1 MQITQVRHSGYDLNV
16 RVRTPWLDMN
26 VATEV
31 IANDNY
37 RLHELKDI
45 GIEPKVILDIGGH
58 IGTFGLIC
66 KSLWPDARLIAVEP
80 DSDNANLY
88 KLNIEQNH
96 PHTDFVILNQAISYS
111 PERICLVHSPSTTGG
126 NVLCPKEE
134 AEKYVN
140 EGYRFYNSITNDHVS
155 LTTIGEICR
164 TYDIDVIDLAKWDCE
179 GSEVDAFLNMSDKEA
194 EKFRFMVGEYH
205 LWSENTKYLKADL
218 FTTIKFWRR
227 VKRKFPHL
235 NFDYREN
242 RLGLFQA
249 WPKENK

>member
-1 MQITQVRHSGYDLNV
+1 MEITTVRHCGYDLNV

-37 RLHELKDI
+37 RLHELKNI
-45 GIEPKVILDIGGH
+45 GVEPKVILDIGGH
-58 IGTFGLIC
+58 IGTFGLMC

-80 DSDNANLY
+80 DSENMCLY
-88 KLNIEQNH
+88 RMNMERNH
-96 PHTDFVILNQAISYS
+96 PHSDVVILHKAISYK
-111 PERICLVHSPSTTGG
+111 PDRTYLVHSPSTTGG
-126 NVLCPKEE
+126 NILCPPEE
-134 AEKYVN
+134 AEKYVH
-140 EGYRFYNSITNDHVS
+140 EGYRFYDHITNRKVN
-155 LTTIGEICR
+155 LTTIAEICKE
-164 TYDIDVIDLAKWDCE
+164 YEIDRIDLAKWDCE

-205 LWSENTKYLKADL
+205 LWGEDTKYLKADL
-218 FTTIKFWRR
+218 FTTIKFWRK

-235 NFDYREN
+235 NFDYKEN

-249 WPKENK
+249 WPKC